1 MSTITKD
8 MEAKVPKK
16 KVKFVLIAIIVI
28 VTFSYFY
35 FNRPVLVRRI
45 NKLRHSPCFLK
56 RHYDLLPK
64 IETRVNP
71 LARNIFFVEKECGE
85 FTARFACAVE
95 AAALANPEMQV
106 NVLFIG
112 PAFNVRKLV
121 AIQTQ
126 FPNVKFVRINL
137 ENFAKSSDLK
147 FILNQKSIRY
157 RRILKTGTLDIVKY
171 WILNKYGGIYLDKNM
186 IVIGPLAKYSNNWIV
201 RKSRYSFAIE
211 PLGLLNDAIGHVFF
225 HIMSKE
231 ILKFY
236 QRTLQWDKKPSRK
249 YGRLSFSDLLEKA
262 MKKFCKTS
270 YTPIMTSKNCRGLKI
285 YRQEELYPPEWDDW
299 SYFLETGELEQHHAY
314 LFPLLRNIP
323 KDKKILNT
331 SRYARLVSQFCPM
344 TAHAQGNDFE
354 WLKDFTSEDYMQH
367 NNITREIITVI

>member
-8 MEAKVPKK
+8 MEAKVLKK
-16 KVKFVLIAIIVI
+16 KVKFVFIAIIVI

-45 NKLRHSPCFLK
+45 NKLRQSPCFLK
-56 RHYDLLPK
+56 RHYDLLPN

-85 FTARFACAVE
+85 FTPRFACAVE
-95 AAALANPEMQV
+95 AAARANPEMQV

-147 FILNQKSIRY
+147 FILNKKSIRY

-225 HIMSKE
+225 HIMSK
-231 ILKFY
+231 
-236 QRTLQWDKKPSRK
+236 
-249 YGRLSFSDLLEKA
+249 
-262 MKKFCKTS
+262 
-270 YTPIMTSKNCRGLKI
+270 
-285 YRQEELYPPEWDDW
+285 
-299 SYFLETGELEQHHAY
+299 
-314 LFPLLRNIP
+314 
-323 KDKKILNT
+323 
-331 SRYARLVSQFCPM
+331 
-344 TAHAQGNDFE
+344 
-354 WLKDFTSEDYMQH
+354 
-367 NNITREIITVI
+367 